1 MENNIKIV
9 RLQSGEDSIANYF
22 DDKEN
27 DMVLLDRP
35 MHVIFKRLPNG
46 KTVMMMMPWLPVELI
61 KENSAII
68 DAADILTVV
77 EPRDELINYYI
88 NAAFQTDELIGDK
101 QIGESL
107 SMSES
112 EYDDSLEDEEVSE
125 LSVEELQEIINQK
138 KHHKLH

>member
-9 RLQSGEDSIANYF
+9 RLQSGEDIIANYF

-27 DMVLLDRP
+27 DMILLDKP
-35 MHVIFKRLPNG
+35 MHVIFKRMPNG

-88 NAAFQTDELIGDK
+88 NAAFQTEELLGDE

-107 SMSES
+107 SMSEE
-112 EYDDSLEDEEVSE
+112 EYDEDCGGEEE
-125 LSVEELQEIINQK
+125 QLSVEELQEIMDQK
-138 KHHKLH
+138 KNHKLH